1 MTKRPEFAL
10 KVSNLDAGIDFFV
23 NRIGFTL
30 QERQPDRDVADVRDL
45 DGDLILL
52 AGPKVE
58 NVKEHLA
65 GAAFV
70 ILPGE
75 AIRFAEDN
83 LEARRAT
90 LLERG
95 LSDLRFEETVSGD
108 RVLSVQGPD
117 DYTVAFV
124 ARAQRSQDDVLRM
137 YAQGPKDLQ
146 AVLEGLSEVDYDLAR
161 SPGQWSIRQI
171 VHHLAEGE
179 MLFAP
184 MIKAAL
190 AQPGSVYIRNQYNQE
205 TWPEIFKYATRP
217 VDSSVALVTAI
228 RAHLVELLQRVP
240 DNWEQYAMMRTID
253 GDPEGRKVTVGGLVG
268 GMAQHMEEH
277 CEEIRTIRKLHGR

>member
-1 MTKRPEFAL
+1 MAKRPEFAL

-23 NRIGFTL
+23 NRIGFAL
-30 QERQPDRDVADVRDL
+30 QERQTDHDLAYVHDL

-70 ILPGE
+70 MQPGE

-83 LEARRAT
+83 LDARRAT

-95 LSDLRFEETVSGD
+95 LSDLRSEETASGD
-108 RVLSVQGPD
+108 RILSVQGPD
-117 DYTVAFV
+117 GYTVAFV

-146 AVLEGLSEVDYDLAR
+146 AALEGLSEADYDLAR

-184 MIKAAL
+184 MIKSAL

-228 RAHLVELLQRVP
+228 RAHLVDLLQCVP
-240 DNWEQYAMMRTID
+240 DNWERYAMMRTID

-268 GMAQHMEEH
+268 GMAQHIEEH
-277 CEEIRTIRKLHGR
+277 CEEIRTIRKNHGR